1 MTESELRI
9 ELRKLNVP
17 EGWYSI
23 NEGVKSDTY
32 ILNKIYYYWEFFF
45 DERGGRNE
53 YKKFDNENDACNFF

>member
-45 DERGGRNE
+45 
-53 YKKFDNENDACNFF
+53 